1 MLDQDTV
8 QDTFETLHQDKLE
21 HIWVNIIML
30 HQDIVW
36 QNRDNT
42 FGNNRIKWGLNVTLG
57 NTVEEIQMLYQVI
70 VKGIV
75 T

>member
-42 FGNNRIKWGLNVTLG
+42 FGNNRIKWGLNATLG
-57 NTVEEIQMLYQVI
+57 NTVEEIQMLYQLI